1 MSDSEPVAAESPVSE
16 GQDASSPSTPDTTT
30 DVAPTRR
37 AKRRPEP
44 KPAEEPEEAPNVEE
58 QPAQVHVKGWHEN
71 IQWIIGVTRKA
82 RLLSCFVCPHPSLSC
97 RQLLCLREVGATGA
111 AGENQSYPQQ
121 QQLWP
126 LWVSKEFQPER
137 CSEN

>member
-16 GQDASSPSTPDTTT
+16 GQDAPSPTTPDTTT

-44 KPAEEPEEAPNVEE
+44 KTAEEPEEAPNMEE
-58 QPAQVHVKGWHEN
+58 LPAQVHVKGWHEN

-82 RLLSCFVCPHPSLSC
+82 RLLSCFVCPLPSLSC
-97 RQLLCLREVGATGA
+97 RQPLCLREVGATGA
-111 AGENQSYPQQ
+111 AGDNQSYPQQ